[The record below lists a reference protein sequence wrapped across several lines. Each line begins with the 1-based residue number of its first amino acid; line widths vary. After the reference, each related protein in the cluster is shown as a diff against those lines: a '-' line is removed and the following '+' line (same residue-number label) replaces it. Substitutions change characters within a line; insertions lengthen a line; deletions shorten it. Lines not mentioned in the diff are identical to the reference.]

1 MDNAMFYCF
10 KGAGTLNG
18 TPFKAQQICRFD
30 TSGGS
35 VKAAVSAG
43 AAGLRM
49 MVFTGKMTK
58 EDVVWHGPFVCA
70 DRAQLR
76 ECFKNQQLGRFPPV
90 RVPYNYKDVTQVPK

>member
-1 MDNAMFYCF
+1 VAR
-10 KGAGTLNG
+10 GARG
-18 TPFKAQQICRFD
+18 PRD
-30 TSGGS
+30 
-35 VKAAVSAG
+35 
-43 AAGLRM
+43 LR
-49 MVFTGKMTK
+49 